1 MRRVEFPVAFEVEV
15 SLIVMADR
23 NDVAELRPDADDP
36 RLEATDP
43 VA

>member
-1 MRRVEFPVAFEVEV
+1 MVRVELLVALEVEV
-15 SLIVMADR
+15 SLILAAER
-23 NDVAELRPDADDP
+23 NDVADLRPDADDS